1 MFKSI
6 IATILLS
13 IGLITATA
21 KPVAYIELNRG
32 QTTILLH
39 DEQRHC
45 KGEFFYADVMY
56 AGRPLKACWR
66 LVEAQGRVWVHL
78 VDEEGDQG
86 ALPAEEFGPPKTV

>member
-13 IGLITATA
+13 ISLVTIA
-21 KPVAYIELNRG
+21 KPVAYAELNRG
-32 QTTILLH
+32 RTTILLH
-39 DEQRHC
+39 DEQRTC

-56 AGRPLKACWR
+56 SGKPLKACWR
-66 LVEAQGRVWVHL
+66 LLNVQGKGWVHI

-86 ALPAEEFGPPKTV
+86 AIPAEDFVAPKTI